1 MTTRLRI
8 FHETCYEYSQPV
20 MLGDHKLLVRPR
32 DGHDIRIEASM
43 LDINPGGLISWHRD
57 ELDNSVALVTFAD
70 VETTQL
76 TITSEVTVAHY
87 LSERTYIPIEAHVA
101 NYPFEYNQ
109 HERDLLSAYFAVSE
123 QTSAVEQWIIS
134 HTSNNNDTLSLLR
147 QLSNAIA
154 MDFTYQERHEEGV
167 QSPGETLETRIGSCR
182 DYAWLFVI
190 AARRLG
196 LAARFVSGYFHTVG
210 TSLADGSTHAWAEV
224 YLPGSGW
231 TGFDPTADRIV
242 GENHVP
248 VAIAINPVDIPPV
261 SGQFTG
267 PANVATNL
275 TVRVNVNQV

>member
-1 MTTRLRI
+1 MPTTLRI
-8 FHETCYEYSQPV
+8 FHETCYTYSQPV
-20 MLGDHKLLVRPR
+20 MLGDHKLLIRPR

-43 LDINPGGLISWHRD
+43 LDMNPGGLISWHRD
-57 ELDNSVALVTFAD
+57 ELDNSVALVTFSD

-87 LSERTYIPIEAHVA
+87 LSERSYIPIEPHVA
-101 NYPFEYNQ
+101 TYPFEYND
-109 HERDLLSAYFAVSE
+109 HERDLLSAYFAVKE
-123 QTSAVEQWIIS
+123 QTAQVESWITG
-134 HTSNNNDTLSLLR
+134 HTSNNNDTLSLLQ
-147 QLSNAIA
+147 QLSSAIKN
-154 MDFTYQERHEEGV
+154 DFTYQERYEEGV
-167 QSPGETLETRIGSCR
+167 QSPDETLNLAMGTCR

-196 LAARFVSGYFHTVG
+196 LAARFVSGYFHTAG

-248 VAIAINPVDIPPV
+248 VSVAINPIDIPPV
-261 SGQFTG
+261 SGRFTG
-267 PANVATNL
+267 PKDVETTL